1 MSRRIINWV
10 GVAAGV
16 FTLLVFAISLYIP
29 WWQIT
34 VGDNL
39 LQVNASPVNTN
50 FGLFGEQFT
59 VPLIWAL
66 NLASILTLLASGA
79 TMLLYSFMPTKPY
92 AKELLGFSYKK
103 PLYVLVAFFVG
114 LIVTISAVGFF
125 GLSVP
130 LMGLANVSLPTS
142 LTMGAQVSASVLA
155 NFLFPLYLAI
165 VAVILSIATRFYH
178 RNIVK
183 NLYQKTQPINS
194 SQ

>member
-1 MSRRIINWV
+1 MSRIINWV

-50 FGLFGEQFT
+50 FGFFGEQFT

-66 NLASILTLLASGA
+66 NLTSILTLFASGVM
-79 TMLLYSFMPTKPY
+79 MLIYSFLPTKPY
-92 AKELLGFSYKK
+92 AKQLLGFSYKK
-103 PLYVLVAFFVG
+103 PLYILIAFIIS
-114 LIVTISAVGFF
+114 LIVTISAAGFF

-130 LMGLANVSLPTS
+130 LMGLANVSLPAS

-155 NFLFPLYLAI
+155 SFLYPFYLAI
-165 VAVILSIATRFYH
+165 AAVVLCIAARFYH
-178 RNIVK
+178 RSIVK
-183 NLYQKTQPINS
+183 NLYQQTQPINPI
-194 SQ
+194 Q

>member
-155 NFLFPLYLAI
+155 NFLFPFYLAI